1 MAGGRKL
8 LARLELN
15 LRAMVARAYVR
26 WHASLREPSFVL
38 MESLFAVLNVAA
50 YVYLYRALKAPPEFV
65 GFVILGASMTA
76 YWLNV
81 LWSMASQFYWEKMSG
96 QLTYY
101 MIIPASRM
109 ALLLG
114 MALGGIIYTSVRAIT
129 IFVVG
134 LVIFR
139 IPFPL
144 KQPMALLGMFALT
157 MMALYGLGMLF
168 SSLYLMW
175 GREAWHLS
183 NMFQEPIYLVSGF
196 YFPVRALGFYISAL
210 ASLIPATLGL
220 DAFRQLTYGEMA
232 QGLLPVSLE
241 AIILCILAVVFLYLA
256 DRFLAKM
263 ETLGKSYGTLTL
275 RGQ

>member
-1 MAGGRKL
+1 MTGASLIG
-8 LARLELN
+8 RLELN
-15 LRAMVARAYVR
+15 TRAALARSYVR
-26 WHASLREPSFVL
+26 WHASLREPEFVL

-65 GFVILGASMTA
+65 GFVILGAAMTA

-96 QLTYY
+96 QLVYY

-114 MALGGIIYTSVRAIT
+114 MALGGIIYTSVRAVT

-134 LVIFR
+134 LLIFGV
-139 IPFPL
+139 PFPL
-144 KQPMALLGMFALT
+144 KHPFPLLGMFVLT
-157 MMALYGLGMLF
+157 MIALYGLGMLF

-196 YFPVRALGFYISAL
+196 YFPVRALGFWL
-210 ASLIPATLGL
+210 ASAASIIPATLGL
-220 DAFRQLTYGEMA
+220 DAFRQLTYGNMA
-232 QGLLPVSLE
+232 KGFIPVE
-241 AIILCILAVVFLYLA
+241 AEALILAVLAVLFLYLA
-256 DRFLAKM
+256 DRFLARM
-263 ETLGKSYGTLTL
+263 ETLGKTYGTLTL

>member
-1 MAGGRKL
+1 VNN
-8 LARLELN
+8 RLELN
-15 LRAMVARAYVR
+15 LRAAIARAYVR
-26 WHASLREPSFVL
+26 WHASLREPEFVL

-50 YVYLYRALKAPPEFV
+50 YVYLYRALKASPEFV
-65 GFVILGASMTA
+65 GFVILGAAMTA

-81 LWSMASQFYWEKMSG
+81 LWSMASQFYWEKQSG

-114 MALGGIIYTSVRAIT
+114 MALGGIIYTSIRAIT
-129 IFVVG
+129 IFIVG
-134 LVIFR
+134 LLIFR

-144 KQPMALLGMFALT
+144 KHPLPLAGMFFLT
-157 MMALYGLGMLF
+157 MIALYGLGMLF

-183 NMFQEPIYLVSGF
+183 NMLQEPVYLVSGF
-196 YFPVRALGFYISAL
+196 YFPVRALGFYISAI

-220 DAFRQLTYGEMA
+220 DAFRQLTYGARA
-232 QGLLPVSLE
+232 QGLLPVAWE
-241 AIILCILAVVFLYLA
+241 AIILAFLGVVFLFLA

-263 ETLGKSYGTLTL
+263 ETLGKTYGTLTL